1 MIILTIDN
9 KTQLINAN
17 GREHHMVRAKKT
29 KALRSLAKTAAEGLP
44 QFTNHVWVRV
54 YIEWS
59 PLSRKRDAANLA
71 PTLKACL
78 DGFTDAGLWPDDNDE
93 FVTGPHAYAS
103 RVKADQGQTRLRFEF
118 TGYRSRTDVPGASID
133 PHPF

>member
-44 QFTNHVWVRV
+44 PFTNHVWVRV

-93 FVTGPHAYAS
+93 FVTGPHAYAT
-103 RVKADQGQTRLRFEF
+103 RENTVKGHTILRFEF
-118 TGYRSRTDVPGASID
+118 EEYLSRSDVPGA
-133 PHPF
+133 PTTGTCV